1 MLLIKNKLMKKKA
14 AKGMKIYTF
23 EYELEY
29 IIILKKLKNWSIILT
44 EFIAGIILALYQDII
59 YLPK

>member
-1 MLLIKNKLMKKKA
+1 MLLIKNKLKKKA

>member
-1 MLLIKNKLMKKKA
+1 MKKKA

-23 EYELEY
+23 EYELDY
-29 IIILKKLKNWSIILT
+29 ILILKKLKNWSIILT